1 MTGTGFLTVRIFTSD
16 AELPIQDATVTVTQ
30 DTPGG
35 VDLLA
40 VRISDRS
47 GVVPNIAI
55 STPALNESLAPG
67 GPIPYAVVDVTVDRP
82 GYDRALI
89 ENVQLFAGIQSQQD
103 VSLVPQSRTPE
114 VFNMTDVVNITPQ
127 DL

>member
-1 MTGTGFLTVRIFTSD
+1 MTGTGYLTVRISTSD

-30 DTPGG
+30 NTSGG
-35 VDLLA
+35 VKLLA
-40 VRISDRS
+40 VRITDRS

-55 STPALNESLAPG
+55 GTPDLNESLSPG
-67 GPIPYAVVDVTVDRP
+67 GPIPYALVDVTVDRP

-89 ENVQLFAGIQSQQD
+89 ENVQLFPGIQSQQD
-103 VSLVPQSRTPE
+103 ISLVPQSRTPE
-114 VFNMTDVVNITPQ
+114 VFNMTDVVDITAQ

>member
-1 MTGTGFLTVRIFTSD
+1 MTGTGYLTVRISTSD
-16 AELPIQDATVTVTQ
+16 AELPIEDATVTVTQ

-35 VDLLA
+35 VKLLA
-40 VRISDRS
+40 VRITDRS

-55 STPALNESLAPG
+55 VTPALNESLSPG
-67 GPIPYAVVDVTVDRP
+67 GPIPYTAVDVTVDRP

-89 ENVQLFAGIQSQQD
+89 ENVQLFPGIQSQQD
-103 VSLVPQSRTPE
+103 ISLVPQSSVPE
-114 VFNMTDVVNITPQ
+114 VFNMTNVVDITAQ

>member
-1 MTGTGFLTVRIFTSD
+1 MTGTGYLTVRISTSE
-16 AELPIQDATVTVTQ
+16 AELPIEDATVTVTQ

-35 VDLLA
+35 VKLLA

-47 GVVPNIAI
+47 GVVPDIAI
-55 STPALNESLAPG
+55 VTPALDESLSPG
-67 GPIPYAVVDVTVDRP
+67 GPIPYTVVDVTVDRP

-89 ENVQLFAGIQSQQD
+89 ENVQLFPGIQSQQNI
-103 VSLVPQSRTPE
+103 SLVPQSRTPE
-114 VFNMTDVVNITPQ
+114 VFNMTDVVDITAQ

>member
-1 MTGTGFLTVRIFTSD
+1 MNGIGLLTVRISTSD
-16 AELPIQDATVTVTQ
+16 AELPIEDATVTVTQ

-35 VDLLA
+35 VKLLA

-55 STPALNESLAPG
+55 VTPALNESLSPG
-67 GPIPYAVVDVTVDRP
+67 GPIPYTSVDITVDRP

-89 ENVQLFAGIQSQQD
+89 ENVQLFPGIQSQQD
-103 VSLVPQSRTPE
+103 VTLVPQSRTPDA
-114 VFNMTDVVNITPQ
+114 FNMTDVTVITPQ

>member
-1 MTGTGFLTVRIFTSD
+1 MASTGFLTVRISTSD

-55 STPALNESLAPG
+55 ATPALSESLSPG
-67 GPIPYAVVDVTVDRP
+67 GPVPYAVVDVTVDHP

-89 ENVQLFAGIQSQQD
+89 ENVQLFAGVQSQQD
-103 VSLVPQSRTPE
+103 IALVPQSRTPE
-114 VFNMTDVVNITPQ
+114 AFNMTDVVNITAQ

>member
-1 MTGTGFLTVRIFTSD
+1 MTGIGYLTVRISTSD

-30 DTPGG
+30 NTSGG
-35 VDLLA
+35 VKLLA
-40 VRISDRS
+40 VRITDRS

-55 STPALNESLAPG
+55 ITPALDESLSPG

-89 ENVQLFAGIQSQQD
+89 ENVQLFPGIQSQQD
-103 VSLVPQSRTPE
+103 ISLVPQSRTPE
-114 VFNMTDVVNITPQ
+114 VFNMTDVVDITAQ

>member
-1 MTGTGFLTVRIFTSD
+1 MTGTGYLTVRISTSD

-30 DTPGG
+30 NTPGG
-35 VDLLA
+35 VKLLA
-40 VRISDRS
+40 VRITDRS

-55 STPALNESLAPG
+55 VTPELDESLSPG

-82 GYDRALI
+82 GYDRALV
-89 ENVQLFAGIQSQQD
+89 ENVQLFPGIQSQQD
-103 VSLVPQSRTPE
+103 ISLVPQSRAPE
-114 VFNMTDVVNITPQ
+114 VFNMTDVVDITAQ

>member
-1 MTGTGFLTVRIFTSD
+1 MPGIGYLTVRISTSD
-16 AELPIQDATVTVTQ
+16 AELPIENATVTVTQ

-35 VDLLA
+35 VKLLA
-40 VRISDRS
+40 VRITDRS

-55 STPALNESLAPG
+55 VTPALNESLSPG
-67 GPIPYAVVDVTVDRP
+67 GPVPFAVVDVTVDRP

-89 ENVQLFAGIQSQQD
+89 ENVQLFPGIQSQQD
-103 VSLVPQSRTPE
+103 ITLVPQSRTPD
-114 VFNMTDVVNITPQ
+114 VFNMTDVVDITAQ

>member
-1 MTGTGFLTVRIFTSD
+1 MSGTGFLTVRISTSD

-35 VDLLA
+35 VNLLA

-55 STPALNESLAPG
+55 ATPALNESLSPG
-67 GPIPYAVVDVTVDRP
+67 GPIPYAVVDVTVDHP

-89 ENVQLFAGIQSQQD
+89 ENVQLFSGIQSQQD
-103 VSLVPQSRTPE
+103 ISLVPQGETPE
-114 VFNMTDVVNITPQ
+114 AFNMTDVVNITAQ

>member
-1 MTGTGFLTVRIFTSD
+1 MTGTGYLTVRISTSD

-35 VDLLA
+35 VKLLA
-40 VRISDRS
+40 VRITDRS

-55 STPALNESLAPG
+55 VTPALSESLSPG

-82 GYDRALI
+82 GYDRALV
-89 ENVQLFAGIQSQQD
+89 ENVQLFPGIQSQQD
-103 VSLVPQSRTPE
+103 ITLVPQSRTPE
-114 VFNMTDVVNITPQ
+114 VFNMTDVVDITSQ

>member
-1 MTGTGFLTVRIFTSD
+1 MTGTGFLTVRISTSD

-40 VRISDRS
+40 VRITDRS

-55 STPALNESLAPG
+55 ATPALSESLSPG
-67 GPIPYAVVDVTVDRP
+67 DPTPYTVVDITVDHP

-89 ENVQLFAGIQSQQD
+89 ENVQLFAGVQSQQNIA
-103 VSLVPQSRTPE
+103 LIPQGAAPE
-114 VFNMTDVVNITPQ
+114 VFNMTDVVNITAQ

>member
-1 MTGTGFLTVRIFTSD
+1 MPGIGYLTVRISTSD

-30 DTPGG
+30 DAPGG
-35 VDLLA
+35 VKLLA
-40 VRISDRS
+40 VRITDRS

-55 STPALNESLAPG
+55 ATPVLDESLSPG
-67 GPIPYAVVDVTVDRP
+67 GPLPYTVVDVTVDRP

-89 ENVQLFAGIQSQQD
+89 ENVQLFPGIQSQQD
-103 VSLVPQSRTPE
+103 ITLVPQSSTPE
-114 VFNMTDVVNITPQ
+114 VFNMTDVVNITAQ

>member
-1 MTGTGFLTVRIFTSD
+1 MTGTGFLTVRISTSD

-55 STPALNESLAPG
+55 STPALGESLSPG
-67 GPIPYAVVDVTVDRP
+67 GPIPYTVVDVTVDHP

-89 ENVQLFAGIQSQQD
+89 ENVQLFAGVQSQQD
-103 VSLVPQSRTPE
+103 VALVPQSRTPE
-114 VFNMTDVVNITPQ
+114 AFNMTDVVNITPQ

>member
-1 MTGTGFLTVRIFTSD
+1 MSGTGLLTVRISTSD
-16 AELPIQDATVTVTQ
+16 AELPIENATVTVTQ

-47 GVVPNIAI
+47 GVVPDIAI
-55 STPALNESLAPG
+55 ATPALSESLSPG
-67 GPIPYAVVDVTVDRP
+67 GPIPYTVVDVTVDHP

-89 ENVQLFAGIQSQQD
+89 ENVQLFAGVQSQQD
-103 VSLVPQSRTPE
+103 ISLVPQSRTPE
-114 VFNMTDVVNITPQ
+114 VFNMTDVVNITAQ